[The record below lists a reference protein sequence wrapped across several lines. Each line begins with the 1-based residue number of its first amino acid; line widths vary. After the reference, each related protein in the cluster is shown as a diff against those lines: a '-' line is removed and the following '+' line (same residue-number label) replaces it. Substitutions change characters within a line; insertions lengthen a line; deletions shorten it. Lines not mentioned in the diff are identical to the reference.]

1 MISSNFFLEKPKSF
15 FFFYIDHKHFKS
27 LHKKFGKTKT
37 ILGDIKIIKSI
48 FFIFSPGIQQQ
59 SQDLKDATKIRFE
72 MTVNNTALRVKP
84 TSMKP
89 NLTIVT
95 DQYFSKDL
103 NTSDLSFLASVQ
115 SSVNKQKKFISNE
128 KKIINYEDLFTKHSE
143 CIVLIGNEGS
153 GKSTLIQTL
162 MYNWGSGLLW
172 GSESPK
178 ISFDFVFVI
187 HFRQLV
193 RFENQP
199 GITAEEILEHFY
211 PNIPIDVLVLLKSE
225 IKCLLILDGF
235 DQSTAIEE
243 FKKTHEEQSFYV
255 KAIFDL
261 LNPRN
266 DQLPFTRLITT
277 HQRGLKH
284 LANVSIIPSNEK
296 NDKIS
301 LKVIEV
307 GGLTF
312 KAVNTYI
319 SLYLEDNLP
328 PKELLDDIKMNKVLY
343 DMMTV
348 PSICHGISELIDN
361 EVITGDKLPKTI
373 TSLFTLLLVGRIWKR
388 QFKSASSMNGVLIK
402 PAFKATCQ
410 NLASAAYHLELQNK
424 KTFQLEDLPNES
436 NIHSLLETGFVIKL
450 NDNVNQPHSYCY
462 QFLNRVFYEF
472 FIALYI
478 FIYGFSKNSSRIT
491 NNSIFAYLGGFC
503 SAIIANTSADTNVQK
518 FCKLFNS
525 KLTLETVLEAA
536 NGRDTDRMKTLHL
549 FLKSLRNDPTSNKS
563 KELSEKLLNKNKHQQ
578 PTVKT
583 DDPTSSVSSDVMTTT
598 SSNDFRFS
606 YDTSP
611 VANALILFEF
621 GFEDFKEITLT
632 KSVSIVGTPLKA
644 FSNEEMKDTLKE
656 LAKEKKIVFVG
667 VTNKIK

>member
-1 MISSNFFLEKPKSF
+1 M
-15 FFFYIDHKHFKS
+15 
-27 LHKKFGKTKT
+27 
-37 ILGDIKIIKSI
+37 
-48 FFIFSPGIQQQ
+48 
-59 SQDLKDATKIRFE
+59 
-72 MTVNNTALRVKP
+72 
-84 TSMKP
+84 
-89 NLTIVT
+89 
-95 DQYFSKDL
+95 
-103 NTSDLSFLASVQ
+103 
-115 SSVNKQKKFISNE
+115 
-128 KKIINYEDLFTKHSE
+128 
-143 CIVLIGNEGS
+143 
-153 GKSTLIQTL
+153 
-162 MYNWGSGLLW
+162 
-172 GSESPK
+172 
-178 ISFDFVFVI
+178 
-187 HFRQLV
+187 
-193 RFENQP
+193 
-199 GITAEEILEHFY
+199 
-211 PNIPIDVLVLLKSE
+211 
-225 IKCLLILDGF
+225 
-235 DQSTAIEE
+235 
-243 FKKTHEEQSFYV
+243 
-255 KAIFDL
+255 
-261 LNPRN
+261 
-266 DQLPFTRLITT
+266 
-277 HQRGLKH
+277 
-284 LANVSIIPSNEK
+284 
-296 NDKIS
+296 
-301 LKVIEV
+301 
-307 GGLTF
+307 
-312 KAVNTYI
+312 
-319 SLYLEDNLP
+319 
-328 PKELLDDIKMNKVLY
+328 
-343 DMMTV
+343 
-348 PSICHGISELIDN
+348 
-361 EVITGDKLPKTI
+361 
-373 TSLFTLLLVGRIWKR
+373 
-388 QFKSASSMNGVLIK
+388 
-402 PAFKATCQ
+402 
-410 NLASAAYHLELQNK
+410 ELQNK

-656 LAKEKKIVFVG
+656 LAKRKKIVFVG
-667 VTNKIK
+667 VTNKKK